1 MPSKTDFKALY
12 STVITKALNCSVL
25 DGVVVNC
32 QWITQVLAID
42 NPMPTICTPVGI
54 GRPVVNLVGFAIE
67 LMTVH
72 RRILLF
78 GLKDACHSSVSSVF

>member
-1 MPSKTDFKALY
+1 MVFHRKRVEKVL
-12 STVITKALNCSVL
+12 TVN
-25 DGVVVNC
+25 D
-32 QWITQVLAID
+32 
-42 NPMPTICTPVGI
+42 PMPTICAPVGI